1 MEAEVLAGVNDPAR
15 CLLSLV
21 REGDAATMTLPFIY
35 NDENAHG
42 DSVGFYHPRLL
53 PCIQLKLNDCL
64 EEGATCQIQ
73 KAECSAARL

>member
-1 MEAEVLAGVNDPAR
+1 MEAEVLAGVNDRRMAPVSCQGR
-15 CLLSLV
+15 KSGDNDPSL
-21 REGDAATMTLPFIY
+21 IY
-35 NDENAHG
+35 NYENAHG

-64 EEGATCQIQ
+64 EEGASCQIQ